1 MKRLLV
7 IIILTFSFQSWT
19 KADDIRDLQIEGM
32 SIGDSLLDYMTINKI
47 KIAENNPTYYKNN
60 IFIVIFSNI
69 ESEKYDRIQITYKP
83 DDKKFII
90 HEIQGVVD
98 MKNNFKECKKIK
110 KEVMKSVKDLFKNSQ
125 KIDETKPHDWDK
137 SKNSIVESSWR
148 YPNQGGYA
156 HIACTK
162 WSEEMFKKNGWVSN
176 FQVTVGSEEF
186 KLFLQNVQYN

>member
-1 MKRLLV
+1 
-7 IIILTFSFQSWT
+7 
-19 KADDIRDLQIEGM
+19 
-32 SIGDSLLDYMTINKI
+32 
-47 KIAENNPTYYKNN
+47 
-60 IFIVIFSNI
+60 
-69 ESEKYDRIQITYKP
+69 
-83 DDKKFII
+83 
-90 HEIQGVVD
+90 

-176 FQVTVGSEEF
+176 FQVTVGSE
-186 KLFLQNVQYN
+186 